1 MQCRATNLLSVGGRG
16 ERGGGGEGESNG
28 ASAGNALC
36 TVQIPEIPD
45 GLGHHEKPKP
55 VAVIWR

>member
-1 MQCRATNLLSVGGRG
+1 MQCRATNLLSA
-16 ERGGGGEGESNG
+16 GGGEGESNG